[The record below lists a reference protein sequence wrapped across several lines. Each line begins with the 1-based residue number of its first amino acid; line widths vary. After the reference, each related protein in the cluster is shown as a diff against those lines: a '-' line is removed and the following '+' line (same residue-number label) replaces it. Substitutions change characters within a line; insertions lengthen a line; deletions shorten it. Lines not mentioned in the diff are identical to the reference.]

1 MILQLSQNHVIFVPK
16 TKQKHTTM
24 EHKDPIAEAVRYQ
37 ENAKQII
44 LDNENIEDGYYE
56 DGKHVKKAGRMMW
69 KGCLIALNFAFQFK
83 HNSDKDI
90 KDYQNA
96 AAKRSKKLL
105 NIITSGYQTMHLWLG
120 YDGAKS
126 VSTMKEG
133 RRLADE
139 IIEWCRN
146 NAATPAVA

>member
-1 MILQLSQNHVIFVPK
+1 
-16 TKQKHTTM
+16 M
-24 EHKDPIAEAVRYQ
+24 ELKDPIAEAVRYQ

-44 LDNENIEDGYYE
+44 LDNETIEDGYYE